1 MARKKVL
8 VLIRHSPF
16 NTIKGA
22 EALRQSVGLTMNNDV
37 TVVLLDAG
45 VWLGVL
51 SHPEAIGMEPV
62 KKHLDTLPLMHAR
75 VKAEEESLRKFGID
89 PRELR
94 AGIEVIA
101 QKDLLDELASS
112 EVIIPF

>member
-8 VLIRHSPF
+8 VLLRHSPF

-22 EALRQSVGLTMNNDV
+22 EGLRQCVGLTLSHDV
-37 TVVLLDAG
+37 TVVLLDAAA
-45 VWLGVL
+45 WLSVP
-51 SHPEAIGMEPV
+51 SAPEAIGIETV
-62 KKHLDTLPLMHAR
+62 KKHLDILPLMHAR
-75 VKAEEESLRKFGID
+75 VKAEEESLKSSGID

-94 AGIEVIA
+94 QDIEIIPRT
-101 QKDLLDELASS
+101 DLLDEFASA

>member
-8 VLIRHSPF
+8 VLLRHSPF

-22 EALRQSVGLTMNNDV
+22 EGLRQSVGLTISNDV
-37 TVVLLDAG
+37 TVVLLDAA
-45 VWLGVL
+45 VWLGVP
-51 SHPEAIGMEPV
+51 SAPEAIGMETV

-75 VKAEEESLRKFGID
+75 VKAEKESLESFGIE
-89 PRELR
+89 PKELR
-94 AGIEVIA
+94 QDIEIISR
-101 QKDLLDELASS
+101 KDLLEEFASA